1 MVWWIFAR
9 KLAPF
14 AVGPLGALLK
24 LGIVLGIVVMAGYAV
39 GLDPL
44 SIVLNLGASL
54 VDSALD
60 ALVDEIIDRLP
71 I

>member
-1 MVWWIFAR
+1 MVWWIVAR

-24 LGIVLGIVVMAGYAV
+24 LGIVLGVVVMAGYAV
-39 GLDPL
+39 GLDPIG
-44 SIVLNLGASL
+44 IVLNMGASL

-60 ALVDEIIDRLP
+60 VLVDAIVDR
-71 I
+71 ISI